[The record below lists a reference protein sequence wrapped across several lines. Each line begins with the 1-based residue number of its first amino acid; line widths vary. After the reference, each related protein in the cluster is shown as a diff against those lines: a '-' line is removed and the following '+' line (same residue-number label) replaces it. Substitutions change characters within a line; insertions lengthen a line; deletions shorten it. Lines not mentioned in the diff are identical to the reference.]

1 MNAKKLPPSS
11 SPAAFA
17 PASVRSRKIDSGSS
31 GVLRPVL
38 DHEERGQQRRRCRE
52 QRDRPRRAP
61 AVLRRLG
68 DRVDQQ
74 HQPARAGDRTERVEP
89 PAGGGESAVGHDPGC
104 ERQRGG
110 PDRDVQIED
119 VLPPGVAGEKPA
131 GDHPNGR
138 AAGTEPAPDPERL
151 VALGALG
158 EHVHHDRQGGGQHDR
173 RAEPLNGPRCDERHL
188 AGRQRGSQRRRRK
201 QRKPDHQD
209 PAAAEQVRRTT
220 AEQHEAAERER
231 VRGHHP
237 LQAGR
242 AEVQIATDRGQRDV
256 DDRQIDNRHEE
267 RHRQQRERAPAIDI
281 RGCGRH
287 RTSSGRDGDRR
298 LGVGV
303 VLHRCLLLGCCRYDE
318 WEAAIGTRRCCG
330 RAAYA

>member
-31 GVLRPVL
+31 GSSDPAL
-38 DHEERGQQRRRCRE
+38 DHQERDEQDHGCGQ
-52 QRDRPRRAP
+52 QRDRPGRAP
-61 AVLRRLG
+61 AVLRCLG

-74 HQPARAGDRTERVEP
+74 HQPARARDRTERVKP
-89 PAGGGESAVGHDPGC
+89 PAGGGEPAVGHDPGC

-131 GDHPNGR
+131 GDHADGR

-151 VALGALG
+151 VALGALV

-173 RAEPLNGPRCDERHL
+173 RAKSLNRPAAIRNAL
-188 AGRQRGSQRRRRK
+188 AGRQPARQRRRRK

-209 PAAAEQVRRTT
+209 PAAAEQVRGAT

-237 LQAGR
+237 LQAGGR
-242 AEVQIATDRGQRDV
+242 EVQIATDRGQRDV
-256 DDRQIDNRHEE
+256 DDRQIDDRHEE

-287 RTSSGRDGDRR
+287 RPPAVGTGTEGWVLVWCCIAASSW
-298 LGVGV
+298 
-303 VLHRCLLLGCCRYDE
+303 GCCRYDE
-318 WEAAIGTRRCCG
+318 WEAVIGTRRCCA